1 MLVLSRK
8 PGERIFIGDQVAV
21 TIVRIG
27 PNTVK
32 LGIEAPRE
40 MNIVREE
47 LCAGSLPLAQSSQA
61 ATNESRPAARVA
73 E

>member
-8 PGERIFIGDQVAV
+8 PGERILIGDDVTV

-27 PNTVK
+27 PNTVR

-47 LCAGSLPLAQSSQA
+47 LCQPASTINSAQ
-61 ATNESRPAARVA
+61 EPAKAPTRSETVRQ
-73 E
+73 